1 MSCRQFS
8 LRILALLLVAIPLLG
23 IAGDKA
29 MLGIDHMI
37 YVEVNKQYCEV
48 ELYVNGIP
56 IRRSS
61 TNQAFAS
68 IPAHQFLVDGANEI
82 ELVIN
87 PGSTPSQAR
96 TTQRE
101 LDATGVQVV
110 AKLVKYPVGVYPGDV
125 SGEILGMVQWTGQ
138 NAKKEMFPKIL
149 ATKIELGPLFG
160 RSLWQDAEKVTL
172 DKKTLAEISAYV
184 EKFYAAFAASRGQEM
199 LDFAKIRLEESDR
212 FYPGKN
218 PAKENALFLNDVEER
233 KQNKHWKVTPLRPAL
248 FDFRLVA
255 QGRMVEIVNSDW
267 KSPFH
272 GTFDDD
278 SDEPYTYR
286 MFLSKIKG
294 QWVMVR

>member
-1 MSCRQFS
+1 MSDRRC
-8 LRILALLLVAIPLLG
+8 LVAIFIALIVATPLQC
-23 IAGDKA
+23 IAGAKT
-29 MLGIDHMI
+29 MLGIDQMI
-37 YVEVNKQYCEV
+37 YVEVNKQNCEV

-56 IRRSS
+56 MRRSS
-61 TNQAFAS
+61 TNQAFSS
-68 IPAHQFLVDGANEI
+68 IPAHQFLVDGTNEI

-87 PGSTPSQAR
+87 PGPTPSQAR

-101 LDATGVQVV
+101 LDATGVQAV
-110 AKLVKYPVGVYPGDV
+110 ARLVKYPIGVYPGDV
-125 SGEILGMVQWTGQ
+125 SGEVLGMVQWAGQ

-160 RSLWQDAEKVTL
+160 RSLWEDAEKVTL

-199 LDFAKIRLEESDR
+199 LDFAKVRLEESDR
-212 FYPGKN
+212 SYPGKN
-218 PAKENALFLNDVEER
+218 PAKENALFLSDVEER

-255 QGRMVEIVNSDW
+255 QGRMVEIINSDW